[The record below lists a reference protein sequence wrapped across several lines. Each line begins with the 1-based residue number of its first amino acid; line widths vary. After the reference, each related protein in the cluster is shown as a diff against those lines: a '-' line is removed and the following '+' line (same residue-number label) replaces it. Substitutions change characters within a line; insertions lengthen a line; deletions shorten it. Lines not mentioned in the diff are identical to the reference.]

1 MKHEQHVVIK
11 RWVPI
16 LEEYEKTRAKV
27 TPRAFKNVK
36 LLCAAHHISPKELR
50 RYYTRWI
57 ESKKGPLSV
66 LQKKRGPKPGSR
78 RMPKENFN
86 YIGRCKN
93 EP

>member
-1 MKHEQHVVIK
+1 M
-11 RWVPI
+11 
-16 LEEYEKTRAKV
+16 
-27 TPRAFKNVK
+27 
-36 LLCAAHHISPKELR
+36 
-50 RYYTRWI
+50 RWI

-66 LQKKRGPKPGSR
+66 SQKKRGPKPEAR